1 MSNVNRAALAKKMR
15 KAARDMPGLTVGY
28 VLESMAYVVE
38 NASEENIRNMWQ
50 ELAGVAPIRV
60 QRVCD
65 DLELVYDD
73 LARMKPRDGVTKKD
87 LRMARAAV
95 DVMQTCVLRIYGMR
109 TAEDVYESIWRWC
122 VSACCWRP
130 D

>member
-1 MSNVNRAALAKKMR
+1 MSSVNRAALAKKMR
-15 KAARDMPGLTVGY
+15 KVARDMPGLTVGY
-28 VLESMAYVVE
+28 VLESVACVVE
-38 NASEENIRNMWQ
+38 NDSEENIRNMWQ
-50 ELAGVAPIRV
+50 ELADVAPMRV

-73 LARMKPRDGVTKKD
+73 LGRMKPHDGVMIED

-109 TAEDVYESIWRWC
+109 TAEDVYDSVRTFVRE
-122 VSACCWRP
+122 A

>member
-38 NASEENIRNMWQ
+38 NASEENIRNMWL
-50 ELAGVAPIRV
+50 ELADVAPIRV

-73 LARMKPRDGVTKKD
+73 LGRMKPHDGVMIED
-87 LRMARAAV
+87 LRMAQAAV
-95 DVMQTCVLRIYGMR
+95 AVMQTCVLRIYGMR
-109 TAEDVYESIWRWC
+109 TAEDVYE
-122 VSACCWRP
+122 VYGGGA
-130 D
+130 

>member
-1 MSNVNRAALAKKMR
+1 MSNVDRAALAEEMR

-28 VLESMAYVVE
+28 VLESVAYVVE
-38 NASEENIRNMWQ
+38 NYNVRNVRNMLQ
-50 ELAGVAPIRV
+50 ELADMVPLRA

-73 LARMKPRDGVTKKD
+73 LGRMKPRDGVTKKD

-95 DVMQTCVLRIYGMR
+95 DVMQTCVLRMYGMR
-109 TAEDVYESIWRWC
+109 TAEDVYESVRTF
-122 VSACCWRP
+122 VREV

>member
-1 MSNVNRAALAKKMR
+1 MNNVNRAALAKKMR

-28 VLESMAYVVE
+28 ILDRVAYVVE
-38 NASEENIRNMWQ
+38 NYNERNVRNMLQ
-50 ELAGVAPIRV
+50 ELADMMPMRV
-60 QRVCD
+60 QRVCE
-65 DLELVYDD
+65 DLDLVYDV
-73 LARMKPRDGVTKKD
+73 LGRMKPRDGVTKKD

-109 TAEDVYESIWRWC
+109 TAEDVYDSVRAFVRE
-122 VSACCWRP
+122 V

>member
-1 MSNVNRAALAKKMR
+1 MNNVNRAALAKKMR

-28 VLESMAYVVE
+28 VLESVAYVVE
-38 NASEENIRNMWQ
+38 NYNVRNVRNMLQ
-50 ELAGVAPIRV
+50 ELADMVPLRA

-73 LARMKPRDGVTKKD
+73 LGRMKPRDGVTKKD

-95 DVMQTCVLRIYGMR
+95 DVMQTCVLRMYGMR
-109 TAEDVYESIWRWC
+109 TAEDVYESVRTF
-122 VSACCWRP
+122 VREV

>member
-1 MSNVNRAALAKKMR
+1 MSNVDRAALAEEMH
-15 KAARDMPGLTVGY
+15 KAAKDMSDLTVGY
-28 VLESMAYVVE
+28 VLESMACVVE
-38 NASEENIRNMWQ
+38 NDSEENIRNMWQ
-50 ELAGVAPIRV
+50 ELADVAPIRV

-73 LARMKPRDGVTKKD
+73 LGRMKPHDGVMIED

-95 DVMQTCVLRIYGMR
+95 DVMQTCVQRIYGMR